1 MSQAKAQSCDN
12 FNTFMIVIN
21 KITTWGE
28 SNKFKAATFGKTK
41 TFWTRVVPF
50 IDYRKKERVFE
61 EIVLYLK
68 KRMLSRFLVAYA

>member
-1 MSQAKAQSCDN
+1 MSEAKAQSCDN

-28 SNKFKAATFGKTK
+28 SNKFKDTTFGKTK

-61 EIVLYLK
+61 EIALYLK
-68 KRMLSRFLVAYA
+68 KGMLSRFLIAYA